1 MHAHVRSAA
10 VLASMML
17 ALNCSPSNAAG
28 DAPAAD
34 APAPAT
40 AKITVQVLGRVRNP
54 GDVVLDSGA
63 RLSDALTAAGA
74 FAIETLVARVG
85 GPLVPDTE
93 CTPGGERLRYVYLA
107 RTSETSRNTA
117 YAIDF
122 AALLKHDP
130 RYDMLL
136 RPNDR
141 IFVPD
146 CRPWSRI
153 ILPPPTFP
161 RPFAGS

>member
-17 ALNCSPSNAAG
+17 ALNCSPANAAG
-28 DAPAAD
+28 DTPAAD
-34 APAPAT
+34 APAPAN
-40 AKITVQVLGRVRNP
+40 AKITVQVLGRVKHP
-54 GDVVLDSGA
+54 GNVVLDSGA

-74 FAIETLVARVG
+74 FAIEPLVARVG

-93 CTPGGERLRYVYLA
+93 CTPGGAQLRYVFLS
-107 RTSETSRNTA
+107 RTVDSSRHTA
-117 YAIDF
+117 YMIDY
-122 AALLKHDP
+122 AAVLKHDL
-130 RYDMLL
+130 RYDMLM
-136 RPNDR
+136 RPDDK
-141 IFVPD
+141 ILVPE
-146 CRPWSRI
+146 CRTRSGI